1 MPAFESLEPLLLLLI
16 ALTAF
21 ASAVF
26 HSVGGF
32 AGALVLTIALAPI
45 LGVKETVPIVA
56 AAMIISNTT
65 RVWAFRKWINWR
77 VVAAIFTAA
86 LPGIILGAIFYIRL
100 PVHYVAL
107 LLGIFLIVVVPL
119 RRSFAARNFKVGLN
133 GLRAVAV
140 PYGFVGG
147 SVMGAGLMLAPFL
160 LGAGVIGGELVAVVA
175 ALGLGLNLSKTI
187 IFGLSPLLDA
197 EMALKGLL
205 IGICTI
211 PGAFTGRW
219 IVTHTPLRI
228 HTLFMEGFILAG
240 GCYFLW
246 RAAEGFGWL

>member
-1 MPAFESLEPLLLLLI
+1 MPALESLEPLTLVAVALI
-16 ALTAF
+16 AF

-32 AGALVLTIALAPI
+32 AGALVMTIALAPI
-45 LGVKETVPIVA
+45 LGVKETIPIVA
-56 AAMIISNTT
+56 TAMIVSNTT
-65 RVWAFRKWINWR
+65 RVWAFRRWINWR

-86 LPGIILGAIFYIRL
+86 LPGIVLGAILYIKL

-107 LLGIFLIVVVPL
+107 LLGIFLVCIVPL
-119 RRSFAARNFKVGLN
+119 RRLFQARDFKVGIN

-140 PYGFVGG
+140 PYGFVAG

-160 LGAGVIGGELVAVVA
+160 LGAGVLGSEMIAVIA
-175 ALGLGLNLSKTI
+175 ALGLGLNVSKTV

-197 EMALKGLL
+197 TMALKGLM
-205 IGICTI
+205 IGLCTI

-228 HTLFMEGFILAG
+228 HTMFMEAFILAG
-240 GCYFLW
+240 GGYFLW
-246 RAAEGFGWL
+246 RAATGFGWL

>member
-1 MPAFESLEPLLLLLI
+1 MPALESLEPLLLLLI
-16 ALTAF
+16 AVIAF
-21 ASAVF
+21 ATAVF

-32 AGALVLTIALAPI
+32 AGALILTIALAPI
-45 LGVKETVPIVA
+45 LGVKETIPIVA
-56 AAMIISNTT
+56 TAMIVSNTT
-65 RVWAFRKWINWR
+65 RVWAFRNWINWR
-77 VVAAIFTAA
+77 VVFAIFSCA
-86 LPGIILGAIFYIRL
+86 LPGIILGAILYIKL

-107 LLGIFLIVVVPL
+107 LLGTFLICVVPL
-119 RRSFAARNFKVGLN
+119 RRNFAARDFKVGLN

-160 LGAGVIGGELVAVVA
+160 LGAGVLGGELVATVA
-175 ALGLGLNLSKTI
+175 ALGLGLNLTKSI
-187 IFGLSPLLDA
+187 VFGLSPVLDA
-197 EMALKGLL
+197 TMALKGLL
-205 IGICTI
+205 IGLCTI